1 MKQKFTFLLI
11 LIAIGITSVYAQEV
25 PATDTIKQDTIIAE
39 QAVVAQAATQP
50 APKQKQKKPIK
61 DKIYYGGYLN
71 LSFGSYTMIGIE
83 PMIGYKIIPRLSVG
97 VKIRYDYIQDNRYSE
112 THSTSNY
119 GASIFTRLNVV
130 RGLYAHLEYA
140 GYNFENYIG
149 LDESDREW
157 ISFLYLGAGYNQR
170 ISKRSSIFIQVLF
183 DVLQNENSP
192 YKSWE
197 PFYSVGVG
205 VGI

>member
-1 MKQKFTFLLI
+1 MKQKLTLL
-11 LIAIGITSVYAQEV
+11 LVLLAIGITSIIAQEA
-25 PATDTIKQDTIIAE
+25 PAGEPAPQDTIIAE

-140 GYNFENYIG
+140 GYNFENYNG
-149 LDESDREW
+149 FDESDREW
-157 ISFLYLGAGYNQR
+157 ISFLFLGAGYNQR
-170 ISKRSSIFIQVLF
+170 VSKRSSIFIQVLF

-205 VGI
+205 VGL